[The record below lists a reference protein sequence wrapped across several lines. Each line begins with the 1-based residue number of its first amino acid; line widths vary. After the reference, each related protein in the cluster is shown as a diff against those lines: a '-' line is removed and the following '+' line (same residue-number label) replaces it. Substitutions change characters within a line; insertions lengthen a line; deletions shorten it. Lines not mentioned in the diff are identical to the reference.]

1 MIKAIFSDIDGTL
14 LNSRHQITPET
25 KTAIQKVKD
34 RDIPF
39 VLVSARM
46 PSGILSLQQELEINA
61 PVICYSG
68 ALVLGGSDS
77 GGQRETLHSVGMGKN
92 SVDLMRGIV
101 STGFPGISF
110 SLYSHDQWIVGYRYD
125 PWVIQEQE
133 IIKVDPI
140 ERELSAYIEEDH
152 EIHKILCMGNPQEIN
167 WLAETLKRVV
177 PGVSI
182 YKSKDTYLEIMDEM
196 VSKSYAIRE
205 LEEVLHI
212 SNRELMAIGDN
223 YNDIDMILYAGL
235 GIAMGNAPEEVKR
248 IADTVTLSNDEDGLK
263 DGIERFVLSSGRL

>member
-25 KTAIQKVKD
+25 KSAIQKVKD

-46 PSGILSLQQELEINA
+46 PSGILPLQQELEINA

-77 GGQRETLHSVGMGKN
+77 GGHRKTLHSVGMGKS
-92 SVDLMRGIV
+92 SVDLMLGIV
-101 STGFPGISF
+101 SSGFPGISF
-110 SLYSHDQWIVGYRYD
+110 SLYSHDQWIVGDLTD

-140 ERELSAYIEEDH
+140 ERELSSYIEEDH

-263 DGIERFVLSSGRL
+263 DGIERFVLIYS

>member
-25 KTAIQKVKD
+25 KSAIQEVKE

-46 PSGILSLQQELEINA
+46 PSGILPLQQELEINA

-68 ALVLGGSDS
+68 ALVLGGSDA
-77 GGQRETLHSVGMGKN
+77 GGHRETLHSVGIGKS
-92 SVDLMRGIV
+92 SVGALRSVI
-101 STGFPGISF
+101 SAGFPGISL
-110 SLYSHDQWIVGYRYD
+110 SLYSHDQWIVADRTN
-125 PWVIQEQE
+125 PWIIQEQE

-140 ERELSAYIEEDH
+140 ERELSSYIEEDH

-167 WLAETLKRVV
+167 RLAQTLKSAV

-205 LEEVLHI
+205 LEAALHL

-248 IADTVTLSNDEDGLK
+248 VADQVTSSNDEDGLK
-263 DGIERFVLSSGRL
+263 AGIERFVLIRP

>member
-14 LNSRHQITPET
+14 LNSRHQITPDT
-25 KTAIQKVKD
+25 KTIIQEVKD

-68 ALVLGGSDS
+68 ALVLGGSDVH
-77 GGQRETLHSVGMGKN
+77 GGRETLHSIGLNNN
-92 SVDLMRGIV
+92 SVRAMLHIV
-101 STGFPGISF
+101 STGFPGISL
-110 SLYSHDQWIVGYRYD
+110 SLYSHDQWIVGDQSD
-125 PWVIQEQE
+125 PWVVQEQE
-133 IIKVDPI
+133 IIKVDPT
-140 ERELSAYIEEDH
+140 ERELSSYIEEDH
-152 EIHKILCMGNPQEIN
+152 EIHKILCMGSPDEIN
-167 WLAETLKRVV
+167 RLDRTLQSVV
-177 PGVSI
+177 PGISI

-205 LEEVLHI
+205 LEEVFHI

-248 IADTVTLSNDEDGLK
+248 IADKVTLSNDEDGLK
-263 DGIERFVLSSGRL
+263 DGIERFVLIRP